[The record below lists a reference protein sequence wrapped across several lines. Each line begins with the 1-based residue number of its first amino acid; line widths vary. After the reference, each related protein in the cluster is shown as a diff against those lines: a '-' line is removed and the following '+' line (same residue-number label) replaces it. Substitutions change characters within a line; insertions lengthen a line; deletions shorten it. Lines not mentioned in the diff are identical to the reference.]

1 MVTHAQTDIH
11 KPNPKYDNHA
21 LVLSSTNCTFEL
33 TSFSQANKHEEW
45 RLAMTDEFNAF
56 LHVGTWNL
64 VPHTPTM
71 NVLPNKWVF
80 CVKRIFD
87 GFIQRYKAR
96 LVANG
101 FHQQPGLDY
110 CFSRL
115 VSVFLFS
122 SSSVGIHSDSSLFI
136 YIHGSV
142 CIYLLIYV
150 DDILVTGSDPTR
162 ITTLISDLGHQFS
175 MKDLGPAHYFLG
187 MELAHTSSSLS
198 LTQTKY
204 VVDLLK
210 CANMREAK
218 TVPTSAVSRLRLSL
232 SDGDPLSN
240 PTEYFS
246 IVGALQYLTLTRPN
260 IAFVVNHIC
269 QFIHQSTTIYWLDV
283 KRILR
288 YLNDTFTLGLLYS
301 PSTLQLSAYADVDYA
316 EDPNDSLSTGGYCVY
331 LGTNLIYWSSK
342 MQHGVS
348 RSACLHCHHSVL
360 ITGFIS

>member
-33 TSFSQANKHEEW
+33 TSFSQANKHQEW

-56 LHVGTWNL
+56 LHVRTWNL

-110 CFSRL
+110 CETFSPVVNHSTICLILWIPLILIMLVVYVALCVVSSRL
-115 VSVFLFS
+115 LAIGFI
-122 SSSVGIHSDSSLFI
+122 GIHSDSSLFI

-240 PTEYFS
+240 PTDSMLNAFFVISMTHLLLGYFIRPAPFNSAPMLMS
-246 IVGALQYLTLTRPN
+246 IMQRIPTIVSRLVV
-260 IAFVVNHIC
+260 IAFI
-269 QFIHQSTTIYWLDV
+269 W
-283 KRILR
+283 
-288 YLNDTFTLGLLYS
+288 
-301 PSTLQLSAYADVDYA
+301 
-316 EDPNDSLSTGGYCVY
+316 
-331 LGTNLIYWSSK
+331 
-342 MQHGVS
+342 
-348 RSACLHCHHSVL
+348 VL
-360 ITGFIS
+360 T